1 MRQTDYSPQHITVI
15 TATDGPKDYW
25 RDLWRFKEL
34 FILLVWRDTLVRYK
48 QTLFGVA
55 WAVLRPLI
63 TVIVFT
69 FVFGK
74 IANLPSGGSPYA
86 LFVFVGM
93 LPWQFFS
100 TALTDAG
107 NSLVSNANIVSKIY
121 FPRLLMPLAS
131 IAVCFVDAAIA
142 TFIFAVAMIWFEVM
156 PSANVVFLPFFI
168 IWLILIIL
176 GCSVW
181 VAALNVAYRDFRY
194 LVPFMV
200 QLGTYISPV
209 GFSSSVIPEKWLWL
223 FYLNPMAGIID
234 GFRWSLLGGEQAL
247 NLHLML
253 PSMILTLLILIPGLI
268 FFRRKEDTFADGI

>member
-1 MRQTDYSPQHITVI
+1 MNQPDYASQHITVI

-34 FILLVWRDTLVRYK
+34 FILLVWRDLLVRYK

-55 WAVLRPLI
+55 WAILRPLI

-74 IANLPSGGSPYA
+74 IAKLPSGDAPYA
-86 LFVFVGM
+86 LFVFAGM

-100 TALTDAG
+100 AALTEAG
-107 NSLVSNANIVSKIY
+107 NSLVSNSNIVSKIY

-131 IAVCFVDAAIA
+131 IAVCFVDAIIA
-142 TFIFAVAMIWFEVM
+142 AFIFVAVMLWFGAL
-156 PSANVVFLPFFI
+156 PSTQVILLPFFI
-168 IWLILIIL
+168 VWLVLIVL

-194 LVPFMV
+194 LVPFIV

-209 GFSSSVIPEKWLWL
+209 GFSSTVIPEKWLWL
-223 FYLNPMAGIID
+223 FYLNPMAGVID
-234 GFRWSLLGGEQAL
+234 GFRWSVLGGEQIL

-253 PSMILTLLILIPGLI
+253 PSMALTLLLLIPGLI